1 MKPPEQTR
9 LVVFDTIF
17 FYIIKNR
24 VVVRTS
30 VVCRWSRRSGLKKDR
45 GCFEKKAKRA
55 HPLALKEKGQGWS
68 RAAYIIFKFV
78 SFVADKNLKRRK

>member
-30 VVCRWSRRSGLKKDR
+30 VVCRWSRRSGLKKNR
-45 GCFEKKAKRA
+45 GCF
-55 HPLALKEKGQGWS
+55 
-68 RAAYIIFKFV
+68 
-78 SFVADKNLKRRK
+78 